1 MLPRLRSIRADV
13 EAHFKVFDLEQFDS
27 IELRILAAHYANQMW
42 LSATRDKVELASQ
55 AEILTDWRVK
65 LLTAAKMLAAFG
77 LVSAEPLQ
85 KVGTDAGYAGLVND
99 VATLL
104 GVLQRAGDTALV
116 KTPLTEADLAV
127 AERDVLE
134 MQTALGLKEI
144 EPVKREQA
152 AMIRLQAFNFLVVA
166 FESAYRA
173 AFFLYGK
180 ERADELLPSLFPDYV
195 NRRRSRSAE
204 EEEPDTEVTNPRTG
218 VSGSCQ
224 RA

>member
-1 MLPRLRSIRADV
+1 
-13 EAHFKVFDLEQFDS
+13 
-27 IELRILAAHYANQMW
+27 
-42 LSATRDKVELASQ
+42 
-55 AEILTDWRVK
+55 
-65 LLTAAKMLAAFG
+65 MLAAFG

-85 KVGTDAGYAGLVND
+85 KVGTDAGYTGLVND

-104 GVLQRAGDTALV
+104 GVLQRAGETALV

-152 AMIRLQAFNFLVVA
+152 ATARLQAFNFLAVA

-173 AFFLYGK
+173 AFFLYGRD
-180 ERADELLPSLFPDYV
+180 RADELLPSLFPDYV
-195 NRRRSRSAE
+195 SRRRTRSGE
-204 EEEPDTEVTNPRTG
+204 EGEPDTEVTSPATG
-218 VSGSCQ
+218 VSTPAVGGGTVTNTSANVPPAAQ
-224 RA
+224 TGGVPPGGLTNSTGLPLSHPLES